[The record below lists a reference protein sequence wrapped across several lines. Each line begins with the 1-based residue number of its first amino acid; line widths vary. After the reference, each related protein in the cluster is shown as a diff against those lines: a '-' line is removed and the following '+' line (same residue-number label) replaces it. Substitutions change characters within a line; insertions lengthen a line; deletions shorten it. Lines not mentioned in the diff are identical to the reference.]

1 MKALSRKACVAGLC
15 GMAALLALP
24 ACERFGNG
32 ITARS
37 EIGFSI
43 PTAEKTPET
52 KAETEARWAPL
63 LADLAKQTGLTIKAV
78 YADDYE
84 AQRGAFQGR
93 KVQAGW
99 FENLSGAEAVT
110 QEHGEVF
117 AAVEGVDALQ
127 SLIIVPVESKLTP
140 ADLLKCDKRLS
151 LALGDTPSTFDT
163 PLYTLFQ
170 PAKVDPET
178 CFKATRETGPDKAIA
193 GVLKGTLSAAAID
206 SAHLLK
212 VQQGDAET
220 FKKLKVIWASEPL
233 AEDVLI
239 YREDLDPV
247 TKEKLRSFFLSYG
260 RAPGAEGDRQRAVLS
275 RLGFAG
281 FSPEDDGHFV
291 PIRLMRASVELM
303 KAERGGKAHDIETA
317 RQNLSDIQAEQRAL
331 DAKTAPQLLADPEAP
346 ASSAK

>member
-1 MKALSRKACVAGLC
+1 MIGADLSRKAFVGGLC
-15 GMAALLALP
+15 GVAALLALP

-43 PTAEKTPET
+43 PAAEKTP
-52 KAETEARWAPL
+52 ETEARWAPL
-63 LADLAKQTGLTIKAV
+63 LADMAKQTGLTIKAV

-84 AQRGAFQGR
+84 AQRRAFQGR
-93 KVQAGW
+93 KVQTGW
-99 FENLSGAEAVT
+99 FENLSGAEVVT
-110 QEHGEVF
+110 QDHGEVF
-117 AAVEGVDALQ
+117 AEAEGVDALQ

-140 ADLLKCDKRLS
+140 ADLLKCDKRLT
-151 LALGDTPSTFDT
+151 LALGGTLSTFDT
-163 PLYTLFQ
+163 PLYTLFK
-170 PAKVDPET
+170 PAKVEPET
-178 CFKATRETGPDKAIA
+178 CFKSVSEAGPDKAIA
-193 GVLKGTLSAAAID
+193 SVLKGTFSAAAID

-239 YREDLDPV
+239 YRQDLDPV

-275 RLGFAG
+275 QLDFAG

-303 KAERGGKAHDIETA
+303 KAEYSGKAHDIETA
-317 RQNLSDIQAEQRAL
+317 RKNLSDVQAEQRAL
-331 DAKTAPQLLADPEAP
+331 NAKTAPQLLADPETP
-346 ASSAK
+346 ASSS

>member
-1 MKALSRKACVAGLC
+1 MIWKALSRKAFVSGLC
-15 GMAALLALP
+15 GVAALLALP

-32 ITARS
+32 ISARS

-43 PTAEKTPET
+43 PAPEKTP
-52 KAETEARWAPL
+52 ETEARWAPL
-63 LADLAKQTGLTIKAV
+63 LADLAKQTGLSIKAV

-84 AQRGAFQGR
+84 AQRGAFQSR

-99 FENLSGAEAVT
+99 FENLSGAEVVT
-110 QEHGEVF
+110 QDHGEVF
-117 AAVEGVDALQ
+117 AEVEGVDALQ

-140 ADLLKCDKRLS
+140 AELLTCDKRLT
-151 LALGDTPSTFDT
+151 LALGDTLSTGDT
-163 PLYTLFQ
+163 PLYALFQ
-170 PAKVDPET
+170 PAKIEPKT
-178 CFKATRETGPDKAIA
+178 CFKTVSEAVPDKAIA
-193 GVLKGTLSAAAID
+193 GVLKGTFSAAAID
-206 SAHLLK
+206 SANLLK

-233 AEDVLI
+233 AEDVLV

-275 RLGFAG
+275 RLDFAG

-291 PIRLMRASVELM
+291 PIRLMRASVQLM
-303 KAERGGKAHDIETA
+303 KAEHDGKAHDIETA
-317 RQNLSDIQAEQRAL
+317 RKVLSDVQAEQRAL
-331 DAKTAPQLLADPEAP
+331 DARTAPQLLADPETP
-346 ASSAK
+346 ASLAN

>member
-1 MKALSRKACVAGLC
+1 MIGEGLSRKAFVAGLC

-43 PTAEKTPET
+43 PAAEKTP
-52 KAETEARWAPL
+52 ETEARWAPL

-84 AQRGAFQGR
+84 AQRGGFQGR

-99 FENLSGAEAVT
+99 FENLSGAEVVT
-110 QEHGEVF
+110 QDHGEVF
-117 AAVEGVDALQ
+117 AEAEGVDALQ

-140 ADLLKCDKRLS
+140 ADLLKCDKRLT
-151 LALGDTPSTFDT
+151 LALGDTLSTYHT

-170 PAKVDPET
+170 PAKVEPET
-178 CFKATRETGPDKAIA
+178 CFKLVSEAGPDKAIA
-193 GVLKGTLSAAAID
+193 GVLKGTFSATAID
-206 SAHLLK
+206 SASLLK
-212 VQQGDAET
+212 VQQGDPET

-239 YREDLDPV
+239 YRQDLDPV

-260 RAPGAEGDRQRAVLS
+260 RAPGAEGDRQRAVLNA
-275 RLGFAG
+275 LDFAG

-291 PIRLMRASVELM
+291 PIRLMKASVDVM
-303 KAERGGKAHDIETA
+303 KAERIGKTKEIEAA
-317 RQNLSDIQAEQRAL
+317 RNSLSAVQAEQRAL
-331 DAKTAPQLLADPEAP
+331 NAKTAPQLLADPETP
-346 ASSAK
+346 ASSSN

>member
-1 MKALSRKACVAGLC
+1 MGGLC
-15 GMAALLALP
+15 GITALLALP

-43 PTAEKTPET
+43 PSAEKTPEN
-52 KAETEARWAPL
+52 EARWAPL
-63 LADLAKQTGLTIKAV
+63 LADLAKQSGLTIKAV

-84 AQRGAFQGR
+84 AQRRAFQGR

-99 FENLSGAEAVT
+99 FENLSGAEVVT
-110 QEHGEVF
+110 QDHGEVF
-117 AAVEGVDALQ
+117 AEAEGVDALQ

-140 ADLLKCDKRLS
+140 ADLLKCDKRLT
-151 LALGDTPSTFDT
+151 LALGGTLSTFDT

-170 PAKVDPET
+170 PAKVEPET
-178 CFKATRETGPDKAIA
+178 CFKSVSDAVPDKAIA
-193 GVLKGTLSAAAID
+193 GVLKGTFSAAAID
-206 SAHLLK
+206 SANLLK
-212 VQQGDAET
+212 VQQTDAET

-233 AEDVLI
+233 AEDVLV

-275 RLGFAG
+275 KLAFAG

-291 PIRLMRASVELM
+291 PIRLMRASVELI
-303 KAERGGKAHDIETA
+303 KAENSGKAHDIETA
-317 RQNLSDIQAEQRAL
+317 RQKLSYVQAEQRSLNAR
-331 DAKTAPQLLADPEAP
+331 TSPQLLADPEAP
-346 ASSAK
+346 ATSAN

>member
-1 MKALSRKACVAGLC
+1 MIGEVLSRKAFLGGLC

-43 PTAEKTPET
+43 PAAEKTP
-52 KAETEARWAPL
+52 ETEARWAPL

-99 FENLSGAEAVT
+99 FENLSGAEVVT
-110 QEHGEVF
+110 QDHGEVF
-117 AAVEGVDALQ
+117 AEAEGVDALQ

-140 ADLLKCDKRLS
+140 VDLLKCDKRLT
-151 LALGDTPSTFDT
+151 LALGDTLSTFDT

-170 PAKVDPET
+170 PAKVEPET
-178 CFKATRETGPDKAIA
+178 CFKSASEAGPDKAIA
-193 GVLKGTLSAAAID
+193 GVLKGTFSAAAID
-206 SAHLLK
+206 SASLLK

-239 YREDLDPV
+239 YRQDLDPV

-275 RLGFAG
+275 KLDFAG

-303 KAERGGKAHDIETA
+303 KAEHSGKAHDIEVA
-317 RQNLSDIQAEQRAL
+317 RTKLSDVQAEQRAL
-331 DAKTAPQLLADPEAP
+331 NARTTPQLLADPETP
-346 ASSAK
+346 PSSAN